1 MSRLRQPPQ
10 GTSEGRPCSRS
21 PKKLPASPAG
31 SCVARDGAKL
41 VLSQPAAQRKENLTL
56 RAEISTTKSVFF
68 LDL

>member
-1 MSRLRQPPQ
+1 MLKIAQEAACL
-10 GTSEGRPCSRS
+10 T
-21 PKKLPASPAG
+21 AG